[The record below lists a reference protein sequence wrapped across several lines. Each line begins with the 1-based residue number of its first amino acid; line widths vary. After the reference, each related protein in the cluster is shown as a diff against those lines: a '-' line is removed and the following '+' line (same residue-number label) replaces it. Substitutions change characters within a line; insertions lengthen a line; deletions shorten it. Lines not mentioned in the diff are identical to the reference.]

1 MFKQKTL
8 PLILVLLLVG
18 HLALPFADAS
28 STSGRAG
35 PDFRVTSMKFDGAG
49 SVIVGS
55 ALILAPDTHTVRI
68 NVENVGTSS
77 GKAFLSLVH
86 KGSPNAAEQVVD
98 TVDLGT
104 LAASSGTT
112 TYLFSWTGTTGP
124 SQTLFAR
131 VSGVNGDDANT
142 ANNEF
147 RRDFDVDRYREWNII
162 GDDLPLSLIHI

>member
-86 KGSPNAAEQVVD
+86 TKALRTLPSR
-98 TVDLGT
+98 LWILST
-104 LAASSGTT
+104 LAPWLRVQERPPICLAGQALQAHLK
-112 TYLFSWTGTTGP
+112 LF
-124 SQTLFAR
+124 
-131 VSGVNGDDANT
+131 
-142 ANNEF
+142 
-147 RRDFDVDRYREWNII
+147 
-162 GDDLPLSLIHI
+162 LPE